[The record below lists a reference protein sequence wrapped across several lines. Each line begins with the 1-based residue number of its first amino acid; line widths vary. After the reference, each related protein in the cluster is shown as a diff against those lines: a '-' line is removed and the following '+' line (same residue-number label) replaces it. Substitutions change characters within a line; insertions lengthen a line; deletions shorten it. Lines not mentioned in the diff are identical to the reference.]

1 MSKPA
6 AFRHRRLII
15 RTSGVLLACAALLTG
30 AAFAAT
36 TVYRSVDA
44 QGNVVFSDQ
53 PPGPGETAETLE
65 IAAPDTFE
73 TPVSPPTSTDDAG
86 AADAQTWDWDMDGGA
101 PAEQTP
107 FVYAALAIVA
117 PVNDE
122 GLRDNAGNVNIVTAV
137 EPDLRPGHLLE
148 ILLDGT
154 VVSSSAGNTASLTEV
169 ERGTHTLE
177 ARILDE
183 QGAVLITSQPSIF
196 HMLRY
201 VPALAPN
208 RPKPTPHGG

>member
-1 MSKPA
+1 MNEPA
-6 AFRHRRLII
+6 AFLHRRLIG
-15 RTSGVLLACAALLTG
+15 RAAALLLPCTVLLTG

-36 TVYRSVDA
+36 TVYRSIDA

-65 IAAPDTFE
+65 ITTPATFGAPASNPAGTGA
-73 TPVSPPTSTDDAG
+73 DAG
-86 AADAQTWDWDMDGGA
+86 AWDWDMEAGE
-101 PAEQTP
+101 PADQTP

-117 PVNDE
+117 PAHDE
-122 GLRDNAGNVNIVTAV
+122 GLRDNAGNVTIVAGV

-148 ILLDGT
+148 ILLDGA
-154 VVSSSAGNTASLTEV
+154 VVSSGPGNTATLTEV

-177 ARILDE
+177 ARILDD
-183 QGAVLITSQPSIF
+183 QGTVLITSQPSTF

-208 RPKPTPHGG
+208 RPKPVPHGG